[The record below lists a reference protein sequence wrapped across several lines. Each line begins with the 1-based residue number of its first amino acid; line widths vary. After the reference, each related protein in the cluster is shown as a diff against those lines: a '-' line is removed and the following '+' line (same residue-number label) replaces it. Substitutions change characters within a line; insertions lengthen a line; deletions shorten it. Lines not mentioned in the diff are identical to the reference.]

1 MKEVALMLNRLKT
14 FLRRLRSG
22 SIKRMCRNARVA
34 AKESGKPTLWVFLD
48 MVWCILFRGVGYLDY
63 VVFGFAEIGREKRDT
78 YMTMAHNQALVHL
91 LNDRDYYYVFDD
103 KIAFNERF
111 EKYLRRGFID
121 LRKTDAA
128 GLSEFCRGK
137 TSVFAKQPMS
147 YGGLGV
153 ERVDV
158 SDDTDYKALY
168 ERLSAEKKF
177 DIEETAVQ
185 DPELDRLC
193 PGCICTLRVVTLL
206 VDGKPSVVYTLLRM
220 GSGTSYVDN
229 VTSGGMYTLV
239 NMSDGTLAEY
249 AFCDKTASYYDRH
262 PATGTL
268 FKGYRVPLYQEA
280 LEMCLEAALVEPH
293 MGYVGW
299 DVGITVNGPAFMEGN
314 NLPGYDMCQ
323 NKKFHADHCGILPVY
338 ERILGT
344 KIDKNK

>member
-1 MKEVALMLNRLKT
+1 MY
-14 FLRRLRSG
+14 
-22 SIKRMCRNARVA
+22 RNAGVA
-34 AKESGKPTLWVFLD
+34 AKESGRSRISVLLD
-48 MVWCILFRGVGYLDY
+48 MIWCILFRGVGYLDY
-63 VVFGFAEIGREKRDT
+63 VVFGFADIGKEKRDT
-78 YMTMAHNQALVHL
+78 YMTMSHNQALVHM

-103 KIAFNERF
+103 KLAFNERF
-111 EKYLRRGFID
+111 SKYLKRGFID
-121 LRKTDAA
+121 LQKTDAE
-128 GLSEFCRGK
+128 GLAAFCEGK
-137 TSVFAKQPMS
+137 TSVFAKQPDS

-153 ERVDV
+153 ERVTLGQ
-158 SDDTDYKALY
+158 DTDYTELY
-168 ERLSAEKKF
+168 VRLMEEGKY

-193 PGCICTLRVVTLL
+193 PGCICTLRVVTILHEG
-206 VDGKPSVVYTLLRM
+206 VPHVVYTLLRM

-239 NMSDGTLAEY
+239 SMEDGALAEY

-262 PATGTL
+262 PATGVP
-268 FKGYRVPLYQEA
+268 FKGFKVPQYREA

-323 NKKFHADHCGILPVY
+323 NKKFHPDHMGILPVC
-338 ERILGT
+338 ESILGE
-344 KIDKNK
+344 KIDRNR

>member
-1 MKEVALMLNRLKT
+1 MY
-14 FLRRLRSG
+14 
-22 SIKRMCRNARVA
+22 RNAGVA
-34 AKESGKPTLWVFLD
+34 AKESGRSRISVLLD
-48 MVWCILFRGVGYLDY
+48 MIWCILFRGVGYLDY
-63 VVFGFAEIGREKRDT
+63 VVFGFADIGKEKRDT
-78 YMTMAHNQALVHL
+78 YMTMSHNQALVHM

-103 KIAFNERF
+103 KLAFNERF
-111 EKYLRRGFID
+111 SKYLKRGFID
-121 LRKTDAA
+121 LQKTDAE
-128 GLSEFCRGK
+128 GLAAFCGGK
-137 TSVFAKQPMS
+137 TSVFAKQPDS

-153 ERVDV
+153 ERVTLGQ
-158 SDDTDYKALY
+158 DTDYTELY
-168 ERLSAEKKF
+168 VRLMEEGKY

-193 PGCICTLRVVTLL
+193 PGCICTLRVVTILHEG
-206 VDGKPSVVYTLLRM
+206 VPHVVYTILRM

-239 NMSDGTLAEY
+239 SMEDGTLAEY

-262 PATGTL
+262 PATGVP
-268 FKGYRVPLYQEA
+268 FKGFKVPQYREA

-323 NKKFHADHCGILPVY
+323 NKKFHPDHMGILPVC
-338 ERILGT
+338 ERILGE
-344 KIDKNK
+344 KIDRNR